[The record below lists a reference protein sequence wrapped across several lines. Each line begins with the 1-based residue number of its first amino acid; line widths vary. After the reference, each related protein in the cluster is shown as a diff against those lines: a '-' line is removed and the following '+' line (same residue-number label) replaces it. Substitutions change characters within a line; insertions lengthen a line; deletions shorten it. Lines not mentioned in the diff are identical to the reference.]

1 MNIINFG
8 IGDYIIV
15 ILYFILCIYLG
26 TTTKKSDSSLNEFL
40 IAGRT
45 ITLPAF
51 VATLVSTF
59 YGGILGVGEFTYRYG
74 ISSWLLNALPYYI
87 FILIF
92 AFFFAEKIRKSE
104 LRTIPEKLKISF
116 GNKVSFIGSILIFFL
131 TTPAPYLFMLGIL
144 VQMIFSIDLW
154 LAMLI
159 SLIVSIIFLFRGGL
173 RADVRVNVLEF
184 IIMFAGFIMILPFCY
199 YKLGGIEYLKS
210 NLPTNYFSLTG
221 GHSTLYIIVWFF
233 IGSWALVDP
242 SFHQRCYAAKSA
254 KVARNGVIVSLFFWI
269 LFDFLT
275 VTTGLYA
282 ASYLKN
288 LSNPVSA
295 YPSLADN
302 ILPQFLKGFFFISL
316 LATIMSTFHS
326 YLFISATTFGNDIMK
341 SFSKISNKINY
352 IDLSK
357 IGIVITSVISFLLP
371 FIIPSVVEMWYT
383 IGTLVI
389 PPLLIAIVFSY
400 SKKNFIQSKFIL
412 IAMISCF
419 SVSLFWFLYGN
430 LISSNNGVKYLLGL
444 EPLYPGLGIGIIF
457 ILIGLVI
464 NLVKNAKNLNK

>member
-1 MNIINFG
+1 MNYINFG

-15 ILYFILCIYLG
+15 IIYFIICVYLG
-26 TTTKKSDSSLNEFL
+26 TSTKRTDGNLTDYL
-40 IAGRT
+40 VAGRT

-59 YGGILGVGEFTYRYG
+59 YGGILGVGEFTFRYG

-104 LRTIPEKLKISF
+104 LRTIPEKLEISF
-116 GNKVSFIGSILIFFL
+116 GKKVSLIGSIFIFFL

-144 VQMIFSIDLW
+144 VQMIFGLDLW
-154 LAMLI
+154 VAMII
-159 SLIVSIIFLFRGGL
+159 SLFVSIIFLFRGGL
-173 RADVRVNVLEF
+173 KADVRVNILEF
-184 IIMFAGFIMILPFCY
+184 IIMFAGFMMILPFCFF
-199 YKLGGIEYLKS
+199 KLGGIEYLKN
-210 NLPTNYFSLTG
+210 NLSGNYFSLTG
-221 GHSTLYIIVWFF
+221 NHSTLYIIVWFF

-254 KVARNGVIVSLFFWI
+254 KVARNGVLISLIFWI

-282 ASYLKN
+282 ASHLKN
-288 LSNPVSA
+288 LNNPVAA
-295 YPSLADN
+295 YPALADS
-302 ILPQFLKGFFFISL
+302 ILPQFLKGFFFTSL

-341 SFSKISNKINY
+341 SFPKFASRTSY

-357 IGIVITSVISFLLP
+357 IGIVITSIISFIIP

-389 PPLLIAIVFSY
+389 PPLLISILFSY
-400 SKKNFIQSKFIL
+400 FKKNYIQRGFIL
-412 IAMISCF
+412 VAMISCF
-419 SVSLFWFLYGN
+419 FVSLFWFIYGN
-430 LISSNNGVKYLLGL
+430 LLQTEKTQKYLLDL
-444 EPLYPGLGIGIIF
+444 EPLYPGLAVGILF

-464 NLVKNAKNLNK
+464 NLVKNEKQVV